1 MLSLNTDDVHQYLI
15 KEQFPVQIQKE
26 TEQLVM
32 VYKIENRDFPLF
44 IRIFPGGDL
53 LQLIAFIPCNLKP
66 TAAGDVARLL
76 HLLNKELDIP
86 GFGMD
91 EGANLIF
98 YRAMIP
104 GHEKQIHE
112 QTLTRYVHS
121 IEQILKNFASLIAM
135 IAFGASTFEEVRK
148 KMKPIEPKK
157 P

>member
-32 VYKIENRDFPLF
+32 VFKIENRDFPLF

-104 GHEKQIHE
+104 GHEKQIQG
-112 QTLTRYVHS
+112 QTLKRYVHS

-148 KMKPIEPKK
+148 KMKPVEPKK